1 MNNTISETKDTL
13 EGMYSRI
20 IESEEWLSEML
31 SKMVETTGREQRKK
45 KMKRIKDKLI
55 HLWDNIKCT
64 KFEL

>member
-31 SKMVETTGREQRKK
+31 NKMVETTGREQRKK
-45 KMKRIKDKLI
+45 NEKNQGQTHTPLGQY
-55 HLWDNIKCT
+55 
-64 KFEL
+64 